1 MRIGMECG
9 RISNEKCQEKKGT
22 ERKVMEKIG
31 KVQEAEKRRVCR
43 IGDFTL
49 ALVLPE
55 GLELPETVRK
65 FEIDR
70 ESIESTEQ
78 AGRKDTQPGKDKAA
92 EVTTAEAAVQAIADY
107 TYRIYAADNLPIP
120 EGGRIQK
127 HPDLEVYRSGMLESR
142 LLGIK
147 GREGFYAL
155 YQEKGENFAEVY
167 LRKEWLD
174 QMHHEV
180 IFVSL
185 LALERR
191 FAKRGG
197 LILHC
202 AYLEY
207 EGKAILF
214 SAPSGTG
221 KSTQAELWRQYRNGN
236 VVNGDR
242 ALLMQ
247 KEGRFMAMGW
257 PVCGT
262 SGICENKEL
271 PVGAIVLLSQAKQ
284 NEVVRKKAAEAFVS
298 LYGEITVNRWNK
310 ESLLQMIKQ
319 LEELLQTVP
328 VYHLKCDIS
337 QLAVECLYQ
346 EMKKDQVIF

>member
-1 MRIGMECG
+1 MQNGF
-9 RISNEKCQEKKGT
+9 SNAK
-22 ERKVMEKIG
+22 
-31 KVQEAEKRRVCR
+31 
-43 IGDFTL
+43 
-49 ALVLPE
+49 
-55 GLELPETVRK
+55 
-65 FEIDR
+65 
-70 ESIESTEQ
+70 
-78 AGRKDTQPGKDKAA
+78 
-92 EVTTAEAAVQAIADY
+92 
-107 TYRIYAADNLPIP
+107 
-120 EGGRIQK
+120 
-127 HPDLEVYRSGMLESR
+127 RSGSSVRIE
-142 LLGIK
+142 
-147 GREGFYAL
+147 
-155 YQEKGENFAEVY
+155 FAEGY
-167 LRKEWLD
+167 KGK
-174 QMHHEV
+174 
-180 IFVSL
+180 ISAKN
-185 LALERR
+185 ALEESGIFRML
-191 FAKRGG
+191 AEHGGVVLHSSYIITQRGE
-197 LILHC
+197 
-202 AYLEY
+202 AM
-207 EGKAILF
+207 LF

-247 KEGRFMAMGW
+247 KEGRFTAMGW

-284 NEVVRKKAAEAFVS
+284 NGVVRKKAAEAFVS

>member
-1 MRIGMECG
+1 MHIGMECDK
-9 RISNEKCQEKKGT
+9 ISVVT
-22 ERKVMEKIG
+22 ERGGRTGKMKETEKVKEAGEME
-31 KVQEAEKRRVCR
+31 EAEKVEETGKPVSTGKRSVCR
-43 IGDFTL
+43 IGDFTFV
-49 ALVLPE
+49 LVLPE

-70 ESIESTEQ
+70 ECIKSVET
-78 AGRKDTQPGKDKAA
+78 
-92 EVTTAEAAVQAIADY
+92 DY
-107 TYRIYAADNLPIP
+107 TYHIYAAENLPVP
-120 EGGRIQK
+120 EGERIQK
-127 HPDLEVYRSGMLESR
+127 HPDLEVYRNGTLESR

-155 YQEKGENFAEVY
+155 YQEKTENAAEVF

-207 EGKAILF
+207 GGKAILF

-221 KSTQAELWRQYRNGN
+221 KSTQAELWRQYRSGT

-247 KEGRFMAMGW
+247 KEGRLTAMGW

-284 NEVVRKKAAEAFVS
+284 NEVARKKAAEAFVG

-310 ESLLQMIKQ
+310 ESLFQMIKQ

-337 QLAVECLYQ
+337 QQAVECLYQ
-346 EMKKDQVIF
+346 AMKKDQVFS